1 MVRVAKRTE
10 KLIREAAVLGF
21 VQGSR
26 LAGREVRIPRDAEVV
41 RRVLLA
47 AESFSDLYPTLS
59 KVEPQ
64 TAFLLPP
71 QWLLDRERQEWE
83 YLREMMKR

>member
-1 MVRVAKRTE
+1 MKVSKRTE
-10 KLIREAAVLGF
+10 QLIREAAVLGF

-26 LAGREVRIPRDAEVV
+26 LAGQRVEIPKDSEVV
-41 RRVLLA
+41 RRVLRA

-59 KVEPQ
+59 KVDPQ
-64 TAFLLPP
+64 TPFLLPP

-83 YLREMMKR
+83 YLREMMNK